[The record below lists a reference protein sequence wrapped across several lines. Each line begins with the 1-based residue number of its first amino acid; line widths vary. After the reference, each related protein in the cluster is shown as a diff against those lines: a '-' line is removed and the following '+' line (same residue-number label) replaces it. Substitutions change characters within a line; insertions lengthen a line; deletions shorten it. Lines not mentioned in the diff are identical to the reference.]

1 MGTQDSR
8 TNSTSYT
15 VSNTYDLLV
24 IGGGINGTGIAA
36 DASGRGLSVLLCE
49 QNDLGSATSSA
60 SSKLVHGGL
69 RYLEHYEFRLVR
81 EALAEREVLLKIA
94 PHLVRPM
101 QFTLPHR
108 PHLRPGWMIRSGL
121 FLYDHLAPREILPP
135 ARKVRFNGSG
145 PLNPGIRKGYS
156 YSDCWVDD
164 ARLVIANAQAAR
176 NHGARIMRDT
186 RCIKACQLKDQA
198 LWAVDLQDTRSGDA
212 HTVYARAL
220 VNASG
225 PWAARIF
232 DQALDRPSPHGV
244 RLIKGSHIIVPRLI
258 ESEEAYILQN
268 TDRRIVFVL
277 PYEERFSLIGTT
289 DKEYQGNPSEVG
301 IDDDEIDYLLEVV
314 NDHFTGQLTKEDVVH
329 TYSGVR
335 PLLDD
340 ESTDPSAITRDYTL
354 ELQGDGNEA
363 PLLSVFGGKITTYR
377 KLAEAVVERLRD
389 WFPTM
394 GPSFT
399 ASAPLPG
406 ATRQLNNHAGILE
419 CLTSLYPQFPPEM
432 LERFSRSYGLLAIRF
447 LGERQSTAELGQ
459 HFGSTLYE
467 CEVRYLMEQEWARTT
482 DDVLWRR
489 SKLGLHLEPEEVESL
504 QRWMEERGGRGGQK
518 KGPEIPALK

>member
-1 MGTQDSR
+1 MGMQDNR
-8 TNSTSYT
+8 NNTTSYQ
-15 VSNTYDLLV
+15 VSSTYDLLV

-36 DASGRGLSVLLCE
+36 DAAGRGLHVMLCE
-49 QNDLGSATSSA
+49 QSDLGSATSSA

-101 QFTLPHR
+101 RFTLPHR
-108 PHLRPGWMIRSGL
+108 RHLRPGWMIRCGL
-121 FLYDHLAPREILPP
+121 FLYDHLAPRETLPS
-135 ARKVRFNGSG
+135 ASKVRFNGSG
-145 PLNPGIRKGYS
+145 PLNPAIKKGYS

-176 NHGARIMRDT
+176 NYGARVAPNT
-186 RCIKACQLKDQA
+186 RCVKARQLADQA
-198 LWAVDLQDTRSGDA
+198 LWAVELQDTRSGEVS
-212 HTVYARAL
+212 TVYAKAL

-225 PWAARIF
+225 PWAAQIF

-244 RLIKGSHIIVPRLI
+244 RLIKGSHIIVPRLVD
-258 ESEEAYILQN
+258 SEEAYILQN

-289 DKEYQGNPSEVG
+289 DKEYQGNPADVA
-301 IDDDEIDYLLEVV
+301 IDDDEIDYLLTVV
-314 NDHFTGQLTKEDVVH
+314 NEHFISQLSREDVVH

-340 ESTDPSAITRDYTL
+340 ESSDPSAITRDYTL
-354 ELQGDGNEA
+354 ELQGDTSEA

-377 KLAEAVVERLRD
+377 KLAEAAVERLRA
-389 WFPTM
+389 WFPSM
-394 GPSFT
+394 GPAFT
-399 ASAPLPG
+399 VTMPLPG
-406 ATRQLNNHAGILE
+406 ATRQLNDRQGILE
-419 CLTSLYPQFPPEM
+419 CLTNLYPQLPPEM
-432 LERFSRSYGLLAIRF
+432 LNRFSRSYGLLAIRF
-447 LGERQSTAELGQ
+447 LGERQSITDMGQ

-467 CEVRYLMEQEWARTT
+467 CEAKYLMEQEWARTT

-489 SKLGLHLEPEEVESL
+489 SKLGLQLEPEQVESL
-504 QRWMEERGGRGGQK
+504 KQWMAGQESQC
-518 KGPEIPALK
+518 GPSAMNQKVR

>member
-1 MGTQDSR
+1 MGIQDSR
-8 TNSTSYT
+8 NNSSPYQ
-15 VSNTYDLLV
+15 VANTYDLLV
-24 IGGGINGTGIAA
+24 VGGGINGTGIAA
-36 DASGRGLSVLLCE
+36 DAAGRGLSVMLCE

-101 QFTLPHR
+101 RFTLPHR
-108 PHLRPGWMIRSGL
+108 RHLRPGWMIRSGL
-121 FLYDHLAPREILPP
+121 FLYDHLAPRETLPP
-135 ARKVRFNGSG
+135 ARRVRFSASG
-145 PLNPGIRKGYS
+145 PLNPSIKKGYS

-176 NHGARIMRDT
+176 NYGARVVRNT
-186 RCIKACQLKDQA
+186 RCIKARQLKDQS
-198 LWAVDLQDTRSGDA
+198 LWAVELQDTQTGEVSTA
-212 HTVYARAL
+212 YAKAL

-258 ESEEAYILQN
+258 DTDDAHILQN

-289 DKEYQGNPSEVG
+289 DKEYEGNPSDVA
-301 IDDDEIDYLLEVV
+301 IDDDEIDYLLNVV
-314 NDHFTGQLTKEDVVH
+314 NEHFISQLSRDDIVH

-340 ESTDPSAITRDYTL
+340 ESSDPSAITRDYTL
-354 ELQGDGNEA
+354 ELQGDAAEA
-363 PLLSVFGGKITTYR
+363 PLLSIFGGKITTYR
-377 KLAEAVVERLRD
+377 KLAEAAVERLRP
-389 WFPTM
+389 WFPEM

-399 ASAPLPG
+399 GTTPLPG
-406 ATRQLNNHAGILE
+406 ATQQLNNRASLLE
-419 CLTSLYPQFPPEM
+419 CLASLYPQLPADM

-447 LGERQSTAELGQ
+447 LGERQTTAQLGE
-459 HFGSTLYE
+459 HFGSMLYE
-467 CEVRYLMEQEWARTT
+467 CEVEYLMDQEWACTT

-489 SKLGLHLEPEEVESL
+489 SKLGLQLEPEQVEQL
-504 QRWMEERGGRGGQK
+504 ARWMEERNGACGQK